1 MDEAKRTSGFS
12 FFALWFGAAVS
23 LAEIMTGSLLAPLG
37 VKRGIAAIL
46 IGHLIGTLIL
56 AVVGIIGFERRSP
69 ALISSRLS
77 LGRYGSYIVSFFNI
91 VQLVGWTAIML
102 IQCTRSLQT
111 ITGQLFGF
119 QNFHIL
125 VIITGIL
132 VAVWALYIERGINLV
147 NDIAVLL
154 LLALSVV
161 MLAAILPGRGAHPV
175 SGSISFGTALELS
188 VIMPLSWVP
197 LISDYTMNGRS
208 ARGSFFG
215 SFLGYFI
222 GSCFMYITGLLSAVY
237 AGTPDPIAVLMK
249 LNLGISAL
257 LIVVLST
264 VTTTFL
270 DVYSAVMSTLNLTS
284 RISRRSL
291 ILIFSGLGTLLALF
305 FPMEQYENFLYMIG
319 SLFAPT
325 FTVVIMDYFLFK
337 EDRSGDLFNVEGL
350 LAAAAGVAAYY
361 AVIRYDLVIGSTIP
375 SMLATAVV
383 YMIFRFVKQN
393 IAVKGRE
400 ECSARLQRS

>member
-1 MDEAKRTSGFS
+1 MDEVKRTSGFS

-37 VKRGIAAIL
+37 IKKGIAAIL

-69 ALISSRLS
+69 SLISSRLS
-77 LGRYGSYIVSFFNI
+77 LGRYGSYIISIFNI

-111 ITGQLFGF
+111 ITGQIFGF
-119 QNFHIL
+119 QNFPVL

-147 NDIAVLL
+147 NDIAVVLL
-154 LLALSVV
+154 LVLSIV
-161 MLAAILPGRGAHPV
+161 MLKSILPGGGVHPV

-188 VIMPLSWVP
+188 VVMPLSWVP
-197 LISDYTMNGRS
+197 LISDYTMSGRS

-222 GSCFMYITGLLSAVY
+222 GSCFMYITGLLSAIY

-284 RISRRSL
+284 KISRKSL

-305 FPMEQYENFLYMIG
+305 FPMEQYQNFLYMIG

-325 FTVVIMDYFLFK
+325 FSVVIMDYFLFR
-337 EDRSGDLFNVEGL
+337 EDRKGDLFNVEGL
-350 LAAAAGVAAYY
+350 LAAAVGVAAYY
-361 AVIRYDLVIGSTIP
+361 AVIRYDPVIGSTIP
-375 SMLATAVV
+375 SMLATAVS
-383 YMIFRFVKQN
+383 YLIFRLVKQN
-393 IAVKGRE
+393 LIVKGRE
-400 ECSARLQRS
+400 ICSTRLQRS